1 MTREADIVVVGSGF
15 AGLLVARELVEA
27 GCDVTLLERGARM
40 SHAQQLLASA
50 HELDCPTARHNH
62 ESDPE
67 TPYPWEYCYGVGGS
81 SLHWTGVAPRFLPSD
96 FELRSRFGV
105 GRDWPFGYTELEPY
119 YREAETLLGVACGDE
134 RLAGDGPSGGLPAH
148 PLSPLDEL
156 LAGDLAPIFPV
167 PQARASEDVAGRP
180 ACCGATV
187 CDLCPVDA
195 RFSILQLLDDTGLG
209 ADPRLEI
216 RERTVATRL
225 LTADGRVRGVET
237 TDAGARRE
245 LLHAGTV
252 VLAANGLEN
261 PGILLRSGLDG
272 PDVGA
277 GLFDHGH
284 RLLHIE
290 LDRPV
295 PNGRG
300 AAHTTGISYAYG
312 EGDWRASRGAQL
324 MLPLN
329 RGLVVWEELVE
340 GIAAGHRG
348 RDLHGRTRERFGRT
362 LLLDTVGEDLPQQ
375 TRRVELSP
383 RTDAFGLPLNRV
395 RYPADSEYAESGREH
410 MYADLERRLRPLGGR
425 IAEVEHVSYGAHQL
439 GTCRMGENG
448 DGVVDPDQRHLEFDN
463 LYVTG
468 GSAFPTYSAAHP
480 TLTIC
485 ALAIRLGRKLAREL
499 GKPAQAASG

>member
-1 MTREADIVVVGSGF
+1 LSRETDVLVVGSGF
-15 AGLLVARELVEA
+15 AGLLVARELVAVGRE
-27 GCDVTLLERGARM
+27 VTLLERGARVA
-40 SHAQQLLASA
+40 HAQQLARSA

-62 ESDPE
+62 ESHPE

-96 FELRSRFGV
+96 FELHSRFGV
-105 GRDWPFGYTELEPY
+105 GRDWPFGYSELEPY
-119 YREAETLLGVACGDE
+119 YPEAETLLQVACGDE
-134 RLAGDGPSGGLPAH
+134 RLEGAGPSGGLPAH
-148 PLSPLDEL
+148 PLSPVDEL
-156 LAGDLAPIFPV
+156 LAGELAPFFPV
-167 PQARASEDVAGRP
+167 PQARASKDVAGRP
-180 ACCGATV
+180 ACCGATT

-195 RFSILQLLDDTGLG
+195 RFSVLHLLDDTGLG

-216 RERTVATRL
+216 RERTVASRL
-225 LTADGRVRGVET
+225 VTANGRVQAVET
-237 TDAGARRE
+237 VGSGDEPGTLRAR
-245 LLHAGTV
+245 TV

-272 PDVGA
+272 RDVGV

-290 LDRPV
+290 LDRLV

-312 EGDWRASRGAQL
+312 EGDWRATRGAQL

-329 RGLVVWEELVE
+329 RGLLVWQELVE
-340 GIAAGHRG
+340 GLAAGRRG
-348 RDLHGRTRERFGRT
+348 RELRAATRERFERT
-362 LLLDTVGEDLPQQ
+362 LLLDTVGEDLPRAD
-375 TRRVELSP
+375 RRVELSP
-383 RTDAFGLPLNRV
+383 SRDTFGLPLNRV
-395 RYPADSEYAESGREH
+395 RYPGDSAYAEAGREH
-410 MYADLERRLRPLGGR
+410 MYADIERRLRPLGAR

-439 GTCRMGENG
+439 GTCRMGTD
-448 DGVVDPDQRHLEFDN
+448 DGAVVDPDGRHHDFEN

-485 ALAIRLGRKLAREL
+485 ALAIRLGRML
-499 GKPAQAASG
+499 AASGR